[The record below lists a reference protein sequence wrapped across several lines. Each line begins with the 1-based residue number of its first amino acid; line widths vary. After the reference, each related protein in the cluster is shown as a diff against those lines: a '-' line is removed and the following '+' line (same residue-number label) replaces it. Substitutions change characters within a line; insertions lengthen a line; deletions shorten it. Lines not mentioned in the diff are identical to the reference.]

1 MQDLGIIGFP
11 INDVY
16 DRVFHILNFLPK
28 LNQNI
33 LALQSD
39 ILKGKVQENF
49 QDLIYRVDKE
59 SEIPLLETIEKKFKK
74 DSFVSELE
82 GETRKDG
89 DFCWWIDGLD
99 GSRNYIHGNP
109 LYCVSIGLV
118 FRENPVAGIVS
129 VPALKETYHAI
140 YGEGAFKNN
149 NRIYVSNSASLD
161 LSLISSG
168 IPFNRKEIL
177 PQLISDLSAMIS
189 AGTGIRK
196 SGSAVLDLC
205 WTADGRIDGMWERNL
220 KPWDTC
226 AGYVILKEAGGKI
239 TDLEG
244 NPYHIKIDNLLASN
258 GILHQ
263 DILNAL
269 KNLKEGDFN

>member
-1 MQDLGIIGFP
+1 MQETGIIGFP
-11 INDVY
+11 ISEVY
-16 DRVFHILNFLPK
+16 DRIFYVMNFLPK
-28 LNQNI
+28 LNQSILSLQLNI
-33 LALQSD
+33 LA
-39 ILKGKVQENF
+39 GKIQESF
-49 QDLIYRVDKE
+49 QELLYKVDQE
-59 SEIPLLETIEKKFKK
+59 SEVPLIETIEKKFRQ
-74 DSFVSELE
+74 DSFVSELR
-82 GETRKDG
+82 GEIKKDG

-118 FRENPVAGIVS
+118 FRDHPIAGIVS
-129 VPALKETYHAI
+129 VPSLKEVYHSI
-140 YGEGAFKNN
+140 YGEGSFRNN
-149 NRIYVSNSASLD
+149 QRIYVSSSATLD

-177 PQLISDLSAMIS
+177 SQLISDLSAMIS
-189 AGTGIRK
+189 TGTGIRK

-226 AGYVILKEAGGKI
+226 AGYIILKEAGGKI

-244 NPYHIKIDNLLASN
+244 NPYHIKIDNLIASN

-263 DILNAL
+263 DILKAL
-269 KNLKEGDFN
+269 KNLKDGDFN